1 MTKLVSYFKAF
12 VKPFEEANT
21 NTNINTRFECFTP
34 ECRRIVMDS
43 LDIEA
48 GTVVDAESFFPGVSM
63 NMGGCVSYTGN
74 TRPDEEFAQI
84 MRSCFSPI
92 QVVDACDLH

>member
-1 MTKLVSYFKAF
+1 MKSK
-12 VKPFEEANT
+12 
-21 NTNINTRFECFTP
+21 NITELATEFLSRDYRTFDASELP
-34 ECRRIVMDS
+34 D
-43 LDIEA
+43 

-84 MRSCFSPI
+84 MRSCFFSYPGGGC
-92 QVVDACDLH
+92 V

>member
-1 MTKLVSYFKAF
+1 MKSNNIIELATEFKAYEF
-12 VKPFEEANT
+12 LSRDYRTFDASELP
-21 NTNINTRFECFTP
+21 
-34 ECRRIVMDS
+34 D
-43 LDIEA
+43 

-63 NMGGCVSYTGN
+63 NMGGWVSYTGN
-74 TRPDEEFAQI
+74 TSPDEEFAQI